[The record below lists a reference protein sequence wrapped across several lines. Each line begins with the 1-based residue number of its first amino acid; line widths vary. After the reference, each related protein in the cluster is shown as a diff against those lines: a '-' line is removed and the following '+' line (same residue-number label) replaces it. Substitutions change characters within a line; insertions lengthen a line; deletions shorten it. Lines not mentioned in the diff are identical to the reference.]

1 MLFLVK
7 CTDGVVCITCRDGD
21 IVSFDDIGADTRAP
35 SKPELMNLSIDQ
47 LMAMAGRCYT
57 KITNARSGGKES
69 LVNYLLEIWDTMMG
83 RLAEKNRPQ
92 LAADAGKE
100 KLVFISN
107 DFGVSP
113 LMATYGKVFMLEEL
127 RVMRNIRLTADM
139 LLSLGVEELKGAMTE
154 RGIVPKGRNKTA
166 LAEQFLENYPQP
178 QAVAPALVAEEIEE
192 SDSSSDESSL
202 EDLDDAPPTSSG
214 DVPIPVP
221 AHDDDDAWKGVF
233 FNAMMNGFSEDQEK
247 DDKPIQF
254 NEPREKSKVLNLVV
268 VGIKKNAKFIYNY
281 VDGETYGDLA
291 VALSKSLLGLGGEM
305 AFKLGESYME
315 SWDTISSTCNELQNT
330 VYVIPKLKGGTKTI
344 KAFLKKKKVSVSQT
358 DSQLFANAF
367 QACSTISSATTFDIK
382 GAMNDLTVPELQAFK
397 DDMKPSRSKNDAK
410 ITKICEHLRVY
421 KLLTDTQLKIE
432 ASLDAFKEL
441 IATNIGEHFLDDNGS
456 IMFED
461 LRDIATTVMAK
472 KDAQSNPSDAML

>member
-7 CTDGVVCITCRDGD
+7 CTDGVVCVNCRDGA
-21 IVSFDDIGADTRAP
+21 IVSFDDVGADMRPP
-35 SKPELMNLSIDQ
+35 SKPELMNLSNDQ
-47 LMAMAGRCYT
+47 LIAMVRRSYT

-178 QAVAPALVAEEIEE
+178 QAAAFVAEEIEE
-192 SDSSSDESSL
+192 SDGSGSESSL
-202 EDLDDAPPTSSG
+202 EEDLDDTPPASLGVAPPASSG
-214 DVPIPVP
+214 DAPVPLP

-233 FNAMMNGFSEDQEK
+233 FNAMMQGFSEDQEK
-247 DDKPIQF
+247 NDKPIQF
-254 NEPREKSKVLNLVV
+254 NGPKRNPR
-268 VGIKKNAKFIYNY
+268 F
-281 VDGETYGDLA
+281 
-291 VALSKSLLGLGGEM
+291 
-305 AFKLGESYME
+305 
-315 SWDTISSTCNELQNT
+315 
-330 VYVIPKLKGGTKTI
+330 
-344 KAFLKKKKVSVSQT
+344 
-358 DSQLFANAF
+358 
-367 QACSTISSATTFDIK
+367 
-382 GAMNDLTVPELQAFK
+382 
-397 DDMKPSRSKNDAK
+397 
-410 ITKICEHLRVY
+410 
-421 KLLTDTQLKIE
+421 
-432 ASLDAFKEL
+432 
-441 IATNIGEHFLDDNGS
+441 
-456 IMFED
+456 
-461 LRDIATTVMAK
+461 
-472 KDAQSNPSDAML
+472 